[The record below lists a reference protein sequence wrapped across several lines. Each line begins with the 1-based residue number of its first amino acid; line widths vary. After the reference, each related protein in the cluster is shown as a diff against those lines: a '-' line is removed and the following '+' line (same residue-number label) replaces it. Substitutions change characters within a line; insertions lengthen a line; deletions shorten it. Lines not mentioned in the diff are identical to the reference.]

1 MTAASEAATRATRW
15 LTDERQR
22 IVLALAGALLVLNLS
37 SFAFG
42 QAPLA
47 TLSVAWAGTWG
58 TPYGIG
64 QVLFKATPLMFTGM
78 AFHVALR
85 AGLFNIGSE
94 GQLVAASLAATWLAT
109 RLPANTPSAWAI
121 PAALWAAV
129 VAGAALASIA
139 GAMRAYLGVHEIIST
154 IMLNRIADALAT
166 WLMTMGLGESG
177 VRTKS
182 VVRGARITALGE
194 WIGVL
199 RGSAA
204 SLAFPFAVLV
214 VFQLHWWLRKSRA
227 GREMVW
233 LAEGAPAC
241 EAHGIDVKARRLQA
255 MALSGAL
262 AGLAVAGTVLGYK
275 GYYELGLGA
284 GAGFSGIAVAM
295 VGRGG
300 PVQLIVAALLFG
312 TLAQAGLAINARV
325 PRDAMGVIEAV
336 VILLMGAAAFA
347 RTRSRGE
354 AR

>member
-1 MTAASEAATRATRW
+1 
-15 LTDERQR
+15 
-22 IVLALAGALLVLNLS
+22 
-37 SFAFG
+37 
-42 QAPLA
+42 
-47 TLSVAWAGTWG
+47 
-58 TPYGIG
+58 
-64 QVLFKATPLMFTGM
+64 
-78 AFHVALR
+78 
-85 AGLFNIGSE
+85 
-94 GQLVAASLAATWLAT
+94 
-109 RLPANTPSAWAI
+109 
-121 PAALWAAV
+121 
-129 VAGAALASIA
+129 
-139 GAMRAYLGVHEIIST
+139 MRAYLGVHEIIST